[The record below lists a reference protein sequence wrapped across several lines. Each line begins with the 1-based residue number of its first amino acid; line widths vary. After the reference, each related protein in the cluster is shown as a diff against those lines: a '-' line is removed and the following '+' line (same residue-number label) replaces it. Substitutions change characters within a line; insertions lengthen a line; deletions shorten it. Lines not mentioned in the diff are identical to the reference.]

1 MTKTLFDFCTLAEGT
16 RDTDTIRVTACARFG
31 NTDAPERRMEERLLL
46 DSEYTLLRG
55 GNGFDGIL
63 RLVNVTPAR
72 TIDETSIRNLYE
84 NIPEKHRRH
93 AVFMLNAVT
102 LRRRLYQLR
111 RRRYLLQPAHAYAS
125 CTEVIPG
132 TAQFP

>member
-55 GNGFDGIL
+55 GEYVVPEDIKAVAVPVLAHRLQLSGSAGMVEAQKKVIEEIL
-63 RLVNVTPAR
+63 SSLP
-72 TIDETSIRNLYE
+72 L
-84 NIPEKHRRH
+84 P
-93 AVFMLNAVT
+93 
-102 LRRRLYQLR
+102 
-111 RRRYLLQPAHAYAS
+111 
-125 CTEVIPG
+125 TEDWSK
-132 TAQFP
+132 